1 MHFPVFRQLHTIST
15 RFLYVKVD
23 GDAAAYSSFSSFLDL
38 FRIFLLFLYILP
50 SISRSA
56 TFRKSVVNTYFWTFE
71 RYEFIISVTNMD
83 SLSWWIAL
91 GINHMFASI
100 MISFSFSQGCKFTGS
115 SWTRHKRASCFSE
128 RKDLISYL
136 VETFDGRDRHVLS
149 SLLVFL
155 RSFCYIC
162 KSVNWI
168 SASEFGGG
176 YAIGPCL
183 LLVGVSE
190 WITEHATWKYYT
202 IR

>member
-56 TFRKSVVNTYFWTFE
+56 TFRKSMVITYFWTFE
-71 RYEFIISVTNMD
+71 RYDFIISTTNMD
-83 SLSWWIAL
+83 SLAWWIAL
-91 GINHMFASI
+91 GINHVFVTLML
-100 MISFSFSQGCKFTGS
+100 SFTSKLSGS

-155 RSFCYIC
+155 RSYFYIC

-168 SASEFGGG
+168 STS
-176 YAIGPCL
+176 
-183 LLVGVSE
+183 
-190 WITEHATWKYYT
+190 
-202 IR
+202 